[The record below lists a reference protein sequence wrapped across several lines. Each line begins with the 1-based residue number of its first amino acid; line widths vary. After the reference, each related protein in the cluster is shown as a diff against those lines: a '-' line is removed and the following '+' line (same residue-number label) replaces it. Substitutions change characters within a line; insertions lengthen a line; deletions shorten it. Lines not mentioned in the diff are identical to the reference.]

1 MKILFFLFPILSLII
16 ALPWTAAGE
25 SEKQQLPVLVDI
37 TEKAGITFVHSIGD
51 YKLSNIVESTGAGTA
66 FFDYDGDGDLDIY
79 FVNGSY
85 LKEINHARGR
95 NLAGKLRNALYR
107 NNGDGTFTDVTD
119 QAGVGDQ
126 GYGMACVSADYDN
139 DGDTD
144 LFVTNYGPNV
154 LYRNNGDGTFSDV
167 TGKAGVGGDLFST
180 GCTFLD
186 YDGDGWLDLYVGN
199 YLLYDPDYKH
209 YFAAEAFPGPL
220 AYKGRPD
227 ILYRNRGN
235 GAFED
240 VTAKTGVLK
249 PQGRAMGVASCDL
262 DNNGGMD
269 IFVANDAMEN
279 YFFRNNGNGTFTE
292 IALLSGAGFGQNGE
306 ATSAMGP
313 EFGDFDLDGNIDIL
327 VPDMAYSC
335 LYRGSKKGIFTEMS
349 AQSGIAVACGQ
360 YTSWSGNF
368 FDYDNDG
375 WLDIFIAN
383 GDSHHLEPE
392 EDLLF
397 RNIEGKRFQ
406 DVSARVGKDFQA
418 KFVGRGSA
426 VGDFDNDGDLDILV
440 LNLNSRPRLLR
451 NDGGNGNHWLSIRL
465 IGKQC
470 NRDAIGSRVRA
481 GWGGKTQTRYVISS
495 SGYLSR
501 SDYRLHF
508 GLGKSKEVKKI
519 EILWPNGTVQVL
531 RNVKANQLI
540 TITEEVKSVSFMP
553 PAARNPFEKGFLD
566 LQKLFAKKNT
576 KG

>member
-1 MKILFFLFPILSLII
+1 MKTTTLFFFVLALILII
-16 ALPWTAAGE
+16 PQAKAGE

-37 TEKAGITFVHSIGD
+37 TEKAGITFIHSIGD
-51 YKLSNIVESTGAGTA
+51 HELSNIVESTGAGTA

-85 LKEINHARGR
+85 LKEINHPRGR
-95 NLAGKLRNALYR
+95 KLAGKLRNVLYR
-107 NNGDGTFTDVTD
+107 NNGNGTFTDVTSH
-119 QAGVGDQ
+119 AGVGDR
-126 GYGMACVSADYDN
+126 GYGMGCISADYDN
-139 DGDTD
+139 DGDAD
-144 LFVTNYGPNV
+144 LFITNYGPNV
-154 LYRNNGDGTFSDV
+154 LFRNNGDGTFSDV
-167 TGKAGVGGDLFST
+167 TQEAGVGGKLFST

-186 YDGDGWLDLYVGN
+186 YDGDGYLDLYVGN

-220 AYKGRPD
+220 SYQGQPD

-235 GAFED
+235 GTFED
-240 VTAKTGVLK
+240 VTGKAGVFK

-262 DNNGGMD
+262 DNNGTMD

-279 YFFRNNGNGTFTE
+279 YFFRNNGNGTFSE
-292 IALLSGAGFGQNGE
+292 IALLSGTGFGQNGE

-313 EFGDFDLDGNIDIL
+313 EFGDFDLDGHMDIL

-335 LYRGSKKGIFTEMS
+335 LYRSTGKGLFVEMS

-375 WLDIFIAN
+375 LLDIFISN

-397 RNIEGKRFQ
+397 RNVNGKQFR
-406 DVSARVGKDFQA
+406 DVSAQTGKDFQV

-426 VGDFDNDGDLDILV
+426 AGDFDNDGDLDILI
-440 LNLNSRPRLLR
+440 LNLNARARLMR
-451 NDGGNGNHWLSIRL
+451 NDGGNRNHWLMIRL
-465 IGKQC
+465 IGKQS
-470 NRDAIGSRVRA
+470 NRDAIGSRVRLTS
-481 GWGGKTQTRYVISS
+481 GGKTQTRNVISS
-495 SGYLSR
+495 SGYLSQ

-508 GLGKSKEVKKI
+508 GLGKNKKAEKI
-519 EILWPNGTVQVL
+519 EIRWPNGKVQVL
-531 RNVKANQLI
+531 KNIDANQVL
-540 TITEEVKSVSFMP
+540 TITQGKAFSLSCLRRP
-553 PAARNPFEKGFLD
+553 KPFLKKGFWTP
-566 LQKLFAKKNT
+566 KNFSLR
-576 KG
+576 GLEIY

>member
-1 MKILFFLFPILSLII
+1 MKTAILFSFVLTFALII
-16 ALPWTAAGE
+16 PLPAAGE

-37 TEKAGITFVHSIGD
+37 TEKAGITFSHSIGD
-51 YKLSNIVESTGAGTA
+51 DKLSNIVESTGAGTG

-85 LKEINHARGR
+85 LKEINHPRGR
-95 NLAGKLRNALYR
+95 KLAGKLRNALYR
-107 NNGDGTFTDVTD
+107 NNGNGAFTDVTAR
-119 QAGVGDQ
+119 AGVGDR
-126 GYGMACVSADYDN
+126 GYGMGCVSADYDN
-139 DGDTD
+139 DGDAD
-144 LFVTNYGPNV
+144 LFITNYGPNV
-154 LYRNNGDGTFSDV
+154 LYRNNGNGTFTDV
-167 TGKAGVGGDLFST
+167 TQKAGVGGGNLFST

-186 YDGDGWLDLYVGN
+186 YDGDGRLDLYVGS
-199 YLLYDPDYKH
+199 YILYDPEYKH

-235 GAFED
+235 GTFED
-240 VTAKTGVLK
+240 VTRKAGVFK

-262 DNNGGMD
+262 DNNGSMD
-269 IFVANDAMEN
+269 IFIANDAMEN
-279 YFFRNNGNGTFTE
+279 YFFRNSGKGTFTE
-292 IALLSGAGFGQNGE
+292 IALLSGTGFGQNGE

-313 EFGDFDLDGNIDIL
+313 EFGDFDLDGLMDIM

-335 LYRGSKKGIFTEMS
+335 LYRNTGKGFFVEMS

-375 WLDIFIAN
+375 LLDIFISN

-397 RNIEGKRFQ
+397 RNINGKKFR
-406 DVSARVGKDFQA
+406 DVSAQVGKDFQA

-426 VGDFDNDGDLDILV
+426 AGDFDNDGDLDILV
-440 LNLNSRPRLLR
+440 LNLNDRPRLLR
-451 NDGGNGNHWLSIRL
+451 NDGGNRGNWLMVRL
-465 IGKQC
+465 IGKRS
-470 NRDAIGSRVRA
+470 NRDAIGAWVRLTA
-481 GWGGKTQTRYVISS
+481 GGTTQTRNVISS

-508 GLGKSKEVKKI
+508 GLGKNKKAEKI
-519 EILWPNGTVQVL
+519 EIRWPGGKVQVL
-531 RNVKANQLI
+531 KNVDANRVL
-540 TITEEVKSVSFMP
+540 TITERPRGVGSE
-553 PAARNPFEKGFLD
+553 
-566 LQKLFAKKNT
+566 
-576 KG
+576 